1 MDGLGRTAWAV
12 AAVVLAPVLSLAVL
26 ASHGSGALW
35 PHLARYVVPEAATET
50 LLLLLGVG
58 VIVTVVGTG
67 TAWLVAAHDFP
78 GRAMLA
84 WALLLP
90 LAMPTYLVAF
100 AYLDVLHPLGP
111 VQSLLRAVLALDG
124 PQALRLPEL
133 RSLPGCAMLI
143 GFVLYPYVYLNAR
156 AAFTMQGAAALH
168 AARGLGASGM
178 QLFLRIALPLAW
190 PAVAVGVGLALM
202 ETLNDVGAT
211 EFLGVHTL
219 TLAVYTTWINRS
231 SVEGAAGIAL
241 ILLLLVAAVTALERW
256 GRRGGFRIDVA
267 HPLKRQPLR
276 PVAGAMATLACTLP
290 VLLGFGVPAL
300 HFVVVAARRLREAG
314 LPTQLG
320 TWALNSALIAGAAT
334 IVVLMAGLLLAFTA
348 RVTDRAGPLR
358 LGNLGYAVPG
368 TIVALGLLM
377 LLGLFD
383 NTLDGV
389 ARSVLGVS
397 TGLLLSG
404 SGAALVLA
412 YAIRFMAV
420 PGGGLEA
427 GYAQLPLALDHA
439 AQAFGARRGRLLF
452 HVHLP
457 LLTPALVAAALLVFI
472 DCMKELPATLLLRP
486 LNLETLATAV
496 YGEAARGT
504 YEDGAVA
511 ALAIVLLGL
520 APVLLLG
527 VRRRPVDG

>member
-1 MDGLGRTAWAV
+1 MV
-12 AAVVLAPVLSLAVL
+12 APLLALVLL
-26 ASHGSGALW
+26 ASRGAGALW
-35 PHLARYVVPEAATET
+35 PHLLRYVVPDAAGET
-50 LLLLLGVG
+50 LLLLTGVG
-58 VIVTVVGTG
+58 LVVTVVGTG
-67 TAWLVAAHDFP
+67 TAWLVSAHDFP
-78 GRAMLA
+78 GRAVLG

-111 VQSLLRAVLALDG
+111 VQAVMRAGMGWHGSGSLLADV
-124 PQALRLPEL
+124 
-133 RSLPGCAMLI
+133 RSLPGCVLLI

-156 AAFTMQGAAALH
+156 AAFTMQGAAALL
-168 AARGLGASGM
+168 AARGLGASGLR
-178 QLFLRIALPLAW
+178 LFLRVAMPLAW

-219 TLAVYTTWINRS
+219 TLAVYATWINRS
-231 SVEGAAGIAL
+231 SAEGAAGIAL
-241 ILLLLVAAVTALERW
+241 MLLVLVAAVLALERW
-256 GRRGGFRIDVA
+256 GRQGGIRVDNG
-267 HPLKRQPLR
+267 RPLR
-276 PVAGAMATLACTLP
+276 RQRLPAGLAALATLACALP
-290 VLLGFGVPAL
+290 PLLGFGIPAL
-300 HFVVVAARRLREAG
+300 HLAVAAARRVGEAG
-314 LPTQLG
+314 LPPDLLS
-320 TWALNSALIAGAAT
+320 WALNSAVLAAVAT
-334 IVVLMAGLLLAFTA
+334 AFIMAVGLLLAFSA
-348 RVTDRAGPLR
+348 RVSARSGPLR

-368 TIVALGLLM
+368 TVVALGLLTV
-377 LLGLFD
+377 LGGFD
-383 NTLDGV
+383 NGLD
-389 ARSVLGVS
+389 AAMRSVLGVS

-427 GYAQLPLALDHA
+427 GYAQMPPALDRA
-439 AQAFGARRGRLLF
+439 ARAFGAGRRMMLSR
-452 HVHLP
+452 VHLP
-457 LLTPALVAAALLVFI
+457 LLGPALQAAALLVFV

-511 ALAIVLLGL
+511 ALVIVLLGL

-527 VRRRPVDG
+527 VRRRSDR

>member
-1 MDGLGRTAWAV
+1 M
-12 AAVVLAPVLSLAVL
+12 LSLLLL
-26 ASHGSGALW
+26 ASRGSGALW
-35 PHLARYVVPEAATET
+35 PHLARYVVPDAAVET
-50 LLLLLGVG
+50 LLLLAGVG
-58 VIVTVVGTG
+58 LVVTVVGTG

-78 GRAMLA
+78 GRSVLG

-90 LAMPTYLVAF
+90 LAVPTYLVAF

-111 VQSLLRAVLALDG
+111 VQGAMRALGGLPGKGTLLPDV
-124 PQALRLPEL
+124 
-133 RSLPGCAMLI
+133 RSLPGCALLI

-156 AAFTMQGAAALH
+156 AAFAMQGAAALQ
-168 AARGLGASGM
+168 AARGLGASGPR
-178 QLFLRIALPLAW
+178 LFLRVALPLAW

-219 TLAVYTTWINRS
+219 TLAVYSTWINRS
-231 SVEGAAGIAL
+231 SAEGAAGIAL
-241 ILLLLVAAVTALERW
+241 VLLLLVAGVLALERW
-256 GRRGGFRIDVA
+256 GRRGGIRLDGA
-267 HPLKRQPLR
+267 RPLR
-276 PVAGAMATLACTLP
+276 RLRLPPGLGALAMGACLLP
-290 VLLGFGVPAL
+290 PLLGFGVPAL
-300 HFVVVAARRLREAG
+300 HLLVSAARRVGEAG
-314 LPTQLG
+314 MPHDLG
-320 TWALNSALIAGAAT
+320 WWALNSAALAAVAT
-334 IVVLMAGLLLAFTA
+334 AFIVATGLLLAFTA
-348 RVTDRAGPLR
+348 RVSASAGPLR

-368 TIVALGLLM
+368 TVVALGLVT
-377 LLGLFD
+377 LLGGFD
-383 NTLDGV
+383 NGLDAL
-389 ARSVLGVS
+389 ARSMFGVS

-412 YAIRFMAV
+412 YAVRFMAV

-427 GYAQLPLALDHA
+427 GYAQLPPGLDRA
-439 AQAFGARRGRLLF
+439 ARTFGAGRGRLLRRI
-452 HVHLP
+452 HLP
-457 LLTPALVAAALLVFI
+457 LLSPALQAAALLVFV

-511 ALAIVLLGL
+511 ALVIVLLGL

-527 VRRRPVDG
+527 VRRRASDG